1 MLHYAVVAL
10 TDLGDSIVTLPLAV
24 LVLIWLL
31 VWGNRRAALAW
42 LGALILCGGITA
54 VLKIYFVACPVPLVR
69 LDSPSGHT
77 SMTFYVYGGL
87 TLITAAR
94 LETWRR
100 DAMLALGALF
110 ILAMAVSRA
119 VLHFHSV
126 SEVIIGLIIGGGA
139 LALFWHGCRGLAA
152 AAKPVWPLWLATLV
166 PILVLGGRS
175 AGVENLLH
183 RIAMHLHATVNFCV

>member
-1 MLHYAVVAL
+1 MLHYAVAAL
-10 TDLGDSIVTLPLAV
+10 TDLGDSIITLPLAG

-31 VWGNRRAALAW
+31 AWGSRRAALAW
-42 LGALILCGGITA
+42 LVTLILCGGVTA
-54 VLKIYFVACPVPLVR
+54 ALKIYFTACPVSAIA

-77 SMTFYVYGGL
+77 SMTTFVYGGL

-100 DAMLALGALF
+100 DAMRALGAAF
-110 ILAMAVSRA
+110 ILLMAVSRA

-126 SEVIIGLIIGGGA
+126 SEAIIGVIIGGGA
-139 LALFWHGCRGLAA
+139 LALFWRATRGLGAPA
-152 AAKPVWPLWLATLV
+152 RPVWPLWLAALV
-166 PILVLGGRS
+166 PIVFLSGRS
-175 AGVENLLH
+175 ASVEDLLH